1 MERKHLL
8 LMACCTGII
17 SMLMGILYVKSSLSK
32 GTYRGNFKRKFIEE
46 TVSPRKD
53 ALALPYNSYYI
64 AGATVNEIYL
74 GNRIDP
80 LHMIIIDTQSS
91 DTIHVRLSL
100 DLPENKSN
108 RGFTVSVDS
117 PYFFLMN
124 GYLPAVFRGRLNEWN
139 AAKPMASH
147 DYFVDAVPIGTS
159 SLVMRSYSVRSKAF
173 ALAKKTGSEGSLEF
187 NYRLLEKQIDGIF
200 CVTGNL
206 HYSSE
211 MEKLV
216 YIYNYRNQYL
226 VMDSSLNLSYRAN
239 TIDTFSHAPIK
250 IAEIKSEGS
259 HMLASP
265 PTMVNRMTTVDDRY
279 LYVNSNVMASNED
292 LRDFRNGG
300 VMDVYD
306 LAEGR
311 YRFSFHLP
319 HYKGKRLTDLM
330 ISNGKLI
337 VLYGRYIVWM
347 KLLPDVVAYDGGVEE
362 LVSGMSQ
369 E

>member
-32 GTYRGNFKRKFIEE
+32 GTYRGNFKRKFIKE
-46 TVSPRKD
+46 TVSPPEY

-91 DTIHVRLSL
+91 DTVHVRLSV
-100 DLPENKSN
+100 DLPEHKSK
-108 RGFTVSVDS
+108 RKFTVSIDS
-117 PYFFLMN
+117 PYYFLMN
-124 GYLPAVFRGRLNEWN
+124 GNLPAVFRGRLHEWN

-147 DYFVDAVPIGTS
+147 DYFVDAVPVGTS
-159 SLVMRSYSVRSKAF
+159 SLVMRSYSVRSKGF
-173 ALAKKTGSEGSLEF
+173 ALAKKTGSEGNLEF

-206 HYSSE
+206 HYSRE
-211 MEKLV
+211 MGKLV

-239 TIDTFSHAPIK
+239 TVDTFSHAPIK
-250 IAEIKSEGS
+250 IAKIKSEGS
-259 HMLASP
+259 HILASP
-265 PTMVNRMTTVDDRY
+265 PTMVNRKTTVNDRY

-292 LRDFRNGG
+292 IRDFRNGA

-306 LAEGR
+306 LSEGR
-311 YRFSFHLP
+311 YCFSFHLP
-319 HYKGKRLTDLM
+319 HYNGKRLTDLI

-337 VLYGRYIVWM
+337 ALYDRYIVLM
-347 KLLPDVVAYDGGVEE
+347 KLIPDVVSCDVGGEE